1 MFFKIIIKYFF
12 FFYLKNIFTIKNIFK
27 KVLLN
32 ELEILE
38 IFLKIIIK
46 YVIIYKKARFIYYTN
61 KRDFSINK

>member
-12 FFYLKNIFTIKNIFK
+12 FYLKNIFTVKNIFK

-32 ELEILE
+32 EQEILE

-46 YVIIYKKARFIYYTN
+46 YVIIYKKARFIYDTN
-61 KRDFSINK
+61 KGDFSINK